1 MSEKKEDNSIPIKI
15 ILLGETGTGKTSLI
29 NNYFGKKFSENEES
43 TLSSEVST
51 RLLEIDQVKYSINLW
66 DTCGQEKYHSVTK
79 LFIKESKIVIL
90 VYNITKI
97 KTFELLD
104 YWVKTTEEILNK
116 TTEVIYGVVGNKA
129 DLYEDQEVEKSQGEN
144 FAKEI
149 DALFIETSAKE
160 DKLGFKQFVNK
171 LIEKSIGKKCID
183 INSENKEEKKKLTL
197 KKDKKKKGCC

>member
-104 YWVKTTEEILNK
+104 YWAKTTEEILNK

-129 DLYEDQEVEKSQGEN
+129 DLYEDQEVERSQGEN

>member
-129 DLYEDQEVEKSQGEN
+129 DLYEDQEVERSQGEN

-171 LIEKSIGKKCID
+171 LIEKSIGKKCVD

>member
-104 YWVKTTEEILNK
+104 YWAKTTEEILNK

-144 FAKEI
+144 FAKEVG
-149 DALFIETSAKE
+149 ALFIETSAKE

>member
-1 MSEKKEDNSIPIKI
+1 M
-15 ILLGETGTGKTSLI
+15 GETGTGKTSLI

-104 YWVKTTEEILNK
+104 YWAKTTEEILNK

-129 DLYEDQEVEKSQGEN
+129 DLYEDQEVERSQGEN

>member
-104 YWVKTTEEILNK
+104 YWAKTTEEILNK